1 MFISGV
7 YLREVK
13 NKLERTYKLDLQS
26 INDAKDFI
34 VTINKL
40 NSEVDARYGVRV
52 VDAKS
57 MLGLL
62 NVSHCKPLEMT
73 IYSDDENEIN
83 EFAEIC
89 KKYEVKKNDKQ
100 REI

>member
-7 YLREVK
+7 CFREVK
-13 NKLERTYKLDLQS
+13 KKMERTYKLNLES
-26 INDAKDFI
+26 INDAKDFVI
-34 VTINKL
+34 AINKL
-40 NSEVDARYGVRV
+40 NSEVDARYGVHV

-73 IYSDDENEIN
+73 IYSDGENEISK
-83 EFAEIC
+83 FAEIC
-89 KKYEVKKNDKQ
+89 KKYEVKKND
-100 REI
+100 

>member
-1 MFISGV
+1 MFISGFC
-7 YLREVK
+7 LKEVK
-13 NKLERTYKLDLQS
+13 NELERTYKLNLQS
-26 INDAKDFI
+26 INDAKDF
-34 VTINKL
+34 VVSINKL

-62 NVSHCKPLEMT
+62 NMSHCKPLEMT
-73 IYSDDENEIN
+73 IYADDENEIS

-89 KKYEVKKNDKQ
+89 KKYEVKKND
-100 REI
+100 

>member
-26 INDAKDFI
+26 INDAKDFVI
-34 VTINKL
+34 AINKF
-40 NSEVDARYGVRV
+40 NSEVDARYGVHV

-89 KKYEVKKNDKQ
+89 KRYEVKKNDKQ

>member
-7 YLREVK
+7 CFREVK
-13 NKLERTYKLDLQS
+13 KKMERTYKLDLES
-26 INDAKDFI
+26 INDAKDF
-34 VTINKL
+34 VVAINRM
-40 NSEVDARYGVRV
+40 NSE

-62 NVSHCKPLEMT
+62 NISHCKPLEMT
-73 IYSDDENEIN
+73 IYSDDENEIS

-89 KKYEVKKNDKQ
+89 KKYEVKKND
-100 REI
+100 